1 MNQHIHRHPSP
12 FLRRTAL
19 GAAALTISTLA
30 GGAGCAATSPRT
42 APGTAEERTAS
53 GVASPTPQAD
63 APGVTAQP
71 DPEPQVVVRDDLRS
85 LFRKAGVE
93 GTFALLD
100 VEGGRMT
107 VVDRRRAERRMLP
120 ASTFKVA
127 HSLIALETGAAA
139 DADEVI
145 PYGGKP
151 QRIKEWEHDMNLRDA
166 VRVSNVA
173 VFQTLARRIGPKR
186 EKQWLDRLDYG
197 NRRMG
202 PSVQQFWL
210 DGSLRI
216 SAAEQVGFLS
226 RLAQDLLPA
235 SPEAMRTTRDLLKIE
250 QKNGYTLY
258 AKTGWGDAVR
268 PAVGWWVG
276 WVERGGH
283 VYAFA
288 LNIDIKAGNRDADQ
302 RIPLTR
308 TLLHTLG
315 VLPAA

>member
-1 MNQHIHRHPSP
+1 MDHHIHGHPSP
-12 FLRRTAL
+12 FRRRTAF
-19 GAAALTISTLA
+19 GAAALTISTLV
-30 GGAGCAATSPRT
+30 GGTGCTASSPRT
-42 APGTAEERTAS
+42 APGTAVERTAP
-53 GVASPTPQAD
+53 GLASPTPRAD
-63 APGVTAQP
+63 APSATAQP
-71 DPEPQVVVRDDLRS
+71 DREPRVVVRDDLRS

-107 VVDRRRAERRMLP
+107 VVDRQRAERRMIP
-120 ASTFKVA
+120 ASTFKIA

-151 QRIKEWEHDMNLRDA
+151 QRIKEWEQDMNLRDA

-202 PSVQQFWL
+202 LSVEHFWL

-226 RLAQDLLPA
+226 RLARDQLPA
-235 SPEAMRTTRDLLKIE
+235 SPRAMRTTRDLLKVE
-250 QKNGYTLY
+250 RKNGYTLY

-276 WVERGGH
+276 WVERGGR
-283 VYAFA
+283 VCAFA
-288 LNIDIKAGNRDADQ
+288 LNIDIKAGNRDADK
-302 RIPLTR
+302 RIPLAR
-308 TLLHTLG
+308 TLLQSLDI
-315 VLPAA
+315 LPAA